1 MYKNFAQ
8 CHVRGTKNEK
18 ITALLRLAELKSKLE
33 MARVKHQGLDRHI
46 PGAEIY
52 FIVCFHMPAGKF
64 SGSRGV

>member
-33 MARVKHQGLDRHI
+33 MARVRHQGLERDI
-46 PGAEIY
+46 PGVETFYNQPTSASWQI
-52 FIVCFHMPAGKF
+52 
-64 SGSRGV
+64 

>member
-1 MYKNFAQ
+1 MVGGLKM
-8 CHVRGTKNEK
+8 RK
-18 ITALLRLAELKSKLE
+18 LLPYSGLQSSRSKLE

-64 SGSRGV
+64 SGPRGV